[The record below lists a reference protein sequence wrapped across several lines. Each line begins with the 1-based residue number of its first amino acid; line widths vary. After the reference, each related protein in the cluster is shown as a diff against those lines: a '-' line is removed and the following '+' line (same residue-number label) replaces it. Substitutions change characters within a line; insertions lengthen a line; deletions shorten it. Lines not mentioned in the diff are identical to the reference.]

1 MIRKQ
6 HAKIWVLAV
15 LLVGA
20 AVLCALWVW
29 HNTGTRPIPTENAHV
44 GTISII
50 TKQDGVQ
57 NLAGLSGDDL
67 TPEMEAALFQC
78 IGRYSMA
85 KGTVSTGNM
94 EITDPYL
101 HISIWVL
108 PEEGPSYEVN
118 LSSNEHYCWVTLNGN
133 AHRIPDGTALLEEV
147 QALPWMAEAQSLSS
161 W

>member
-6 HAKIWVLAV
+6 YAKIWVLAV

-20 AVLCALWVW
+20 AVLCGLWGW

-133 AHRIPDGTALLEEV
+133 AHRIPDGTALLEEI
-147 QALPWMAEAQSLSS
+147 QAFPWIAEAGITE
-161 W
+161 